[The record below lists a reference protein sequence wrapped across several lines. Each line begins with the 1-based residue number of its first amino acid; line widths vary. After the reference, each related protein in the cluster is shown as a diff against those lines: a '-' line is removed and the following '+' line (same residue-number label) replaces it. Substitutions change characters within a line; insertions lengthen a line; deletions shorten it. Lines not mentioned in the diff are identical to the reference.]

1 MNEMSHKPGRPGDLK
16 QGVAQNNGR
25 SGLVAALDLGSTKAC
40 CLIAR
45 PHSSGELDVVG
56 IGHQVS
62 RGIRAGSIIDMDMT
76 EATIRATVS
85 AAEQMAGENIRDVI
99 VNVSCGAPRS
109 RLIAYGVSIAGH
121 EICDADL
128 RRLLEPAS
136 LPESERQGRDILHA
150 IPVGYSIDGNKGVR
164 DPRGLHGQRL
174 GVNMHVISAEKDP
187 LNNLETGIA
196 RCHLDLSSKVAAPY
210 ASSLAS
216 LSEDEINLGVTCI
229 DMGGGT
235 TSVAIF
241 LDGELVHT
249 DSIAIG
255 GSHVTN
261 DIARGLSTPLAHA
274 ERMKTLYGSAI
285 PSPSDDRE
293 IIKTPLIGEEESG
306 ETSQVPRSVL
316 IGIIRPRIEEIFE
329 ILRNRLEESGFDK
342 IMGSRLVLTGGAS
355 QLSGMREM
363 AGEMLNMKTRLGR
376 PKPLRGLAE
385 SASGPAFSTCVGLL
399 RFASNNP
406 AEAAQRAYRPDEDP
420 GGRFARLGKWL
431 RENF

>member
-1 MNEMSHKPGRPGDLK
+1 MSHKPGQPGDLK
-16 QGVAQNNGR
+16 KGAAQTNGR

-45 PHSSGELDVVG
+45 PHSNGELDVVG

-62 RGIRAGSIIDMDMT
+62 RGLRAGSIIDMDMT

-85 AAEQMAGENIRDVI
+85 AAEQMAGENIRNVI

-150 IPVGYSIDGNKGVR
+150 IPVGYSIDGNRGVR

-187 LNNLETGIA
+187 LNNLETGVA
-196 RCHLDLSSKVAAPY
+196 RCHLDLAGKVTSPYSSA
-210 ASSLAS
+210 LAC
-216 LSEDEINLGVTCI
+216 LSEDEIGLGVTCI

-241 LDGELVHT
+241 FDGELVHT
-249 DSIAIG
+249 DSIPIG

-261 DIARGLSTPLAHA
+261 DIARGLSTPLTHA

-285 PSPSDDRE
+285 PSPADDRE
-293 IIKTPLIGEEESG
+293 IIKTPLIGEEDSG

-329 ILRNRLEESGFDK
+329 MTRNRLEESGFDK

-399 RFASNNP
+399 RFASNNL
-406 AEAAQRAYRPDEDP
+406 AKGVERAYRPIDDP

>member
-1 MNEMSHKPGRPGDLK
+1 MNEMSNPSVPPGDLK
-16 QGVAQNNGR
+16 KGSAQSNSR
-25 SGLVAALDLGSTKAC
+25 SGLVAALDLGSTKAS

-45 PHSSGELDVVG
+45 PHSSGELEVVG

-62 RGIRAGSIIDMDMT
+62 HGIRAGSIIDMDMT
-76 EATIRATVS
+76 EATIRATVG
-85 AAEQMAGENIRDVI
+85 AAEQMAGENIRNVI

-136 LPESERQGRDILHA
+136 LPDSEREGRDILHA

-187 LNNLETGIA
+187 LNNLETGVA
-196 RCHLDLSSKVAAPY
+196 RCHLDISSKVTSSY
-210 ASSLAS
+210 ASALAS

-235 TSVAIF
+235 TSIAVF
-241 LDGELVHT
+241 FDGELVHT
-249 DSIAIG
+249 DSIPIG
-255 GSHVTN
+255 GNHVTN

-293 IIKTPLIGEEESG
+293 IIKTPLIGEEDTG

-316 IGIIRPRIEEIFE
+316 IGIIRPRIEEVFE
-329 ILRNRLEESGFDK
+329 MIANRLEESGFDK

-355 QLSGMREM
+355 QLSGIREM
-363 AGEMLNMKTRLGR
+363 AGEMLGMKTRLGR

-385 SASGPAFSTCVGLL
+385 SACGPAFSTCVGML

-406 AEAAQRAYRPDEDP
+406 AEAAQRAYRPVEDP

>member
-1 MNEMSHKPGRPGDLK
+1 MNEMSDKPGPPGNLK
-16 QGVAQNNGR
+16 KSVGQASGR
-25 SGLVAALDLGSTKAC
+25 SGLVAALDLGTTKAC

-45 PHSSGELDVVG
+45 QPGPGELEIVG
-56 IGHQVS
+56 IGHQIS
-62 RGIRAGSIIDMDMT
+62 RGLRAGSIVDMEMT
-76 EATIRATVS
+76 EATIRATVG
-85 AAEQMAGENIRDVI
+85 AAEQMAGENIRNVI

-128 RRLLEPAS
+128 RRLLEPAG

-174 GVNMHVISAEKDP
+174 GVNMHVISVERDP
-187 LNNLETGIA
+187 LNNLETGVA
-196 RCHLDLSSKVAAPY
+196 RCHLDLSGKVASPY

-216 LSEDEINLGVTCI
+216 LSEDEIGLGVTCI

-241 LDGELVHT
+241 FDGELVHT
-249 DSIAIG
+249 DSLALG
-255 GSHVTN
+255 GSHVTS

-285 PSPSDDRE
+285 PTPADDRE
-293 IIKTPLIGEEESG
+293 IIKTPLIGEEQTG
-306 ETSQVPRSVL
+306 ETSQVPRSLL

-329 ILRNRLEESGFDK
+329 ILRDRLEESGFDK

-355 QLSGMREM
+355 QLSGVREM

-399 RFASNNP
+399 RFAADNT
-406 AEAAQRAYRPDEDP
+406 AEGAQRAYRPDDDP